1 MSHALSNFP
10 NLATDRGASDLIADF
25 GHPHFPGWQA
35 MMLFLVLLMAAY
47 SIMSP
52 GDSLIRARTSR
63 VPTRISRTV
72 GPRSGAR
79 DGKGGAS

>member
-1 MSHALSNFP
+1 MSHALSNFQ

-35 MMLFLVLLMAAY
+35 MMLLLVLLMAAY

-52 GDSLIRARTSR
+52 GDSLIRARANR

-72 GPRSGAR
+72 GSRANGR
-79 DGKGGAS
+79 DSKGHA

>member
-1 MSHALSNFP
+1 MSLSLP
-10 NLATDRGASDLIADF
+10 NTPAIAIDRGAGHLIADF

-35 MMLFLVLLMAAY
+35 MMLLLVLLMAAY

-52 GDSLIRARTSR
+52 GDSLIRARASR

-72 GPRSGAR
+72 GSRANGR
-79 DGKGGAS
+79 DGKARA

>member
-1 MSHALSNFP
+1 MSLSFQNAP
-10 NLATDRGASDLIADF
+10 AIAIDRGAGHLIADF

-35 MMLFLVLLMAAY
+35 MMLLLVLLMAAY

-52 GDSLIRARTSR
+52 GDSLIRARASR

-72 GPRSGAR
+72 GSRSGGR
-79 DGKGGAS
+79 DGKGHA